1 MARLVRIADSDGKE
15 RPCLVRR
22 LVESELAD
30 SCDDRIPLARSS
42 ESLEGD
48 EKSAADYVC
57 TMEVKFG
64 PNGGRLRGCRESVQE
79 YPRVTD
85 D

>member
-1 MARLVRIADSDGKE
+1 M
-15 RPCLVRR
+15 VRR

-30 SCDDRIPLARSS
+30 FCDERIQLARAS

-48 EKSAADYVC
+48 EKSAADDVC

-64 PNGGRLRGCRESVQE
+64 PNGERLRGSVNQSKSCS
-79 YPRVTD
+79 
-85 D
+85 